1 MAAKKYAFSVKDSL
15 ILSDPSISLACKT
28 WTLLDCVVI
37 HKMENL
43 IALHNNNEQMW
54 LKETEN
60 YVCEIT
66 DPKHPFF
73 YNKEWYLSEMETER
87 ERVREFACLLEYHA
101 DSVVDS
107 EFFSIGN
114 YDNMGLG
121 LSAKV
126 DITVD
131 QLAEEIPGYL
141 EIISEPLFQTLQIL
155 GHKSLYKYKDTD
167 NRSVTL
173 FAILYGPLSLVN
185 SKQGVKIGFM
195 QCNPV
200 SHKDL
205 YYEYKLQVTATA
217 TAFVT
222 ATSHCILSLLLLLSL
237 LMLSSLLGPQRSTT
251 SISFLIGGNST
262 TLLLSELS
270 SLLEQVVLFGIDI
283 SGLERCFI
291 FLLVLLFPLQ

>member
-1 MAAKKYAFSVKDSL
+1 
-15 ILSDPSISLACKT
+15 
-28 WTLLDCVVI
+28 
-37 HKMENL
+37 MENL

-107 EFFSIGN
+107 EFFSIAN
-114 YDNMGLG
+114 YANMGLG

-126 DITVD
+126 DSTVD

-167 NRSVTL
+167 NHSVTL

-205 YYEYKLQVTATA
+205 YYEYKLQVTQYRVGKDGMRRTFGLTMEPFADRRKPFYSTKK
-217 TAFVT
+217 AFNRYKPRPPVFDIFT
-222 ATSHCILSLLLLLSL
+222 KTCLIARVKMSWKGR
-237 LMLSSLLGPQRSTT
+237 MNDSSEARMIRAGKQIFIDYPFVIVEEPIYIDLT
-251 SISFLIGGNST
+251 ISEDEDKDEDEDEDEDEDAM
-262 TLLLSELS
+262 SE
-270 SLLEQVVLFGIDI
+270 E
-283 SGLERCFI
+283 ERT
-291 FLLVLLFPLQ
+291 